1 MSEEEIKQE
10 EEENEQ
16 EMWSMDDLT
25 GLTEKVLSEEI
36 EFRGKILNI
45 QYSELTEAEEPKMNK
60 LKFKNET
67 EQNEYYQK
75 IGTERVLKMVLKA
88 NEKSPDSITITEEN
102 WNKLPTT
109 IKYTIA
115 NKIIGMEQDT
125 AANFR

>member
-10 EEENEQ
+10 EKESEV
-16 EMWSMDDLT
+16 WSMDDLT

-36 EFRGKILNI
+36 EYRGKIVTL

-60 LKFKNET
+60 LKFKNEA

-75 IGTERVLKMVLKA
+75 IGTERVLKMILKA
-88 NEKSPDSITITEEN
+88 NEKNPDAVTINEEN

>member
-1 MSEEEIKQE
+1 
-10 EEENEQ
+10 
-16 EMWSMDDLT
+16 
-25 GLTEKVLSEEI
+25 
-36 EFRGKILNI
+36 
-45 QYSELTEAEEPKMNK
+45 MNK

>member
-10 EEENEQ
+10 EKEQ
-16 EMWSMDDLT
+16 EVWSMDDLT
-25 GLTEKVLSEEI
+25 GLTEKVLSEEL
-36 EFRGKILNI
+36 EFRGKMLTL

-60 LKFKNET
+60 LKFKNEA

-75 IGTERVLKMVLKA
+75 IGTERVLKMILKA
-88 NEKSPDSITITEEN
+88 NEKNPDSVTINEEN

-109 IKYTIA
+109 LKYTIA
-115 NKIIGMEQDT
+115 NKVIGMEQDT